1 MDHLIWQL
9 VLQLVLIAL
18 NAFFACAE
26 IAGLSVNDAKIE
38 QLKEKGDK
46 RAKALE
52 KLTSNSSRFLA
63 TIQVAITLSGFL
75 GSAFAA
81 DNFAS
86 LIEGKLCE
94 WFPSVPVDVLD
105 TVAVVGVTLILS
117 YFTLVFGEL
126 VPKRLA
132 MKKAESIALKI
143 AGIICFVASIFRPI
157 VWFLEKSTNCVLRI
171 LGIDPHEADETVS
184 EEDIRLMVDEGS
196 KSGAI
201 DSEEQEIIH
210 NLFEFDDKTVGE
222 FATHRIDLEV
232 LWMEDEVEEWEK
244 TLYESYHSSYLV
256 CEDTIDNIKGE
267 LLTKKFLRLR
277 STDKKEI
284 VSQAMESALFIPET
298 MKADVAFKFM
308 KQKCKSTAVV
318 LDEYGGVTGIVTMKD
333 IISQIVGDYDTD
345 EDEPTV
351 PDIQLSGDG
360 EYIIQG
366 AAPLDDVAGEL
377 CISLPIDEY
386 DTFGGYVFGLLGSIP
401 DDGSEIECEDENI
414 YIHSNQIEAHRLIS
428 ATVKCKEK
436 NTDGEDKEDN

>member
-52 KLTSNSSRFLA
+52 RLTSNSSRFLA

-86 LIEGKLCE
+86 LIEGKLVE
-94 WFPSVPVDVLD
+94 WFPAVPVEVLD
-105 TVAVVGVTLILS
+105 SVAVIGVTLILS

-132 MKKAESIALKI
+132 MKKAESIALGI
-143 AGIICFVASIFRPI
+143 AGIICFVAAIFKPI
-157 VWFLEKSTNCVLRI
+157 VWFLEKSTNIVLRI
-171 LGIDPHEADETVS
+171 LGIDPHEADESVS
-184 EEDIRLMVDEGS
+184 EEDIRLLVDEGS
-196 KSGAI
+196 KIGAI
-201 DSEEQEIIH
+201 ASEEQEIIH

-222 FATHRIDLEV
+222 IATHRKDLEV
-232 LWMEDEVEEWEK
+232 LWLEDSIEEWENI
-244 TLYESYHSSYLV
+244 LYESYHSSYLV

-277 STDKKEI
+277 SLDKDEI
-284 VSQAMESALFIPET
+284 VKEAVEPALFIPET
-298 MKADVAFKFM
+298 MKADVAFKTL

-318 LDEYGGVTGIVTMKD
+318 LDEYGGVAGIITMKD
-333 IISQIVGDYDTD
+333 IISQIVGDYDT
-345 EDEPTV
+345 EDGEPII
-351 PDIQLSGDG
+351 PDIQKTGEY

-366 AAPLDDVAGEL
+366 TTPLDDVGNEL
-377 CISLPIDEY
+377 GVSLPIDEY
-386 DTFGGYVFGLLGSIP
+386 DTFGGYVFGILGSIP
-401 DDGSEIECEDENI
+401 DDGAEIECTDGRLHIESNNI
-414 YIHSNQIEAHRLIS
+414 DAHRLVS
-428 ATVKCKEK
+428 AKITLAKN
-436 NTDGEDKEDN
+436 NTDEEEDDD